1 MAAKLTPLVAVVG
14 ETGSGKSAL
23 AMEMAKKFNG
33 EIICADS
40 RTVYKGM
47 DIGTAKPSKKDQ
59 KTIRHHLLDVV
70 EPSQPFT
77 VADFQQLANQ
87 AIKDISSR
95 GKVSFLVGGSG
106 LYIDAV
112 IYNFSFNPNGQRD
125 PQNPRHLLKNISLDK
140 NKDLRPNT
148 NTLIIGLKIDRKTL
162 EDCLRQRVENMTK
175 RGFAKEVAGLIKKF
189 GIDKE
194 AFKAPGYKA
203 FIKFL
208 SKEINQVEAKR
219 LFVNLDLNLA
229 KRQRTLFKRNK
240 SIQWVA
246 NREEAVEL
254 VTTFLNK

>member
-95 GKVSFLVGGSG
+95 GKVPFLVGGSG
-106 LYIDAV
+106 LYIDAL

-125 PQNPRHLLKNISLDK
+125 PQNPRHLLKNISSDK

-148 NTLIIGLKIDRKTL
+148 LIIGVKIDRKTL
-162 EDCLRQRVENMTK
+162 ENRLCQRVENMTK

-189 GIDKE
+189 GSDIE

-208 SKEINQVEAKR
+208 NKEINQIEAKR
-219 LFVNLDLNLA
+219 LFVSLDLNLA
-229 KRQRTLFKRNK
+229 KRQRTWFKRNK

>member
-1 MAAKLTPLVAVVG
+1 MAAKLTPLIVIVG

-59 KTIRHHLLDVV
+59 KTIRHHLLDVI

-77 VADFQQLANQ
+77 VANFQQLANQ
-87 AIKDISSR
+87 AIKDILNR
-95 GKVSFLVGGSG
+95 GKVPFLVGGSG

-125 PQNPRHLLKNISLDK
+125 PQNPRHLLKNISMDK
-140 NKDLRPNT
+140 NKNLRP
-148 NTLIIGLKIDRKTL
+148 NTLIIGLKIDRMTL
-162 EDCLRQRVENMTK
+162 EDHLRQRVENMTK
-175 RGFAKEVAGLIKKF
+175 RGFAKEVASLIKKF

-194 AFKAPGYKA
+194 AFNAPGYKA

-208 SKEINQVEAKR
+208 NKEINQNDAKR

-229 KRQRTLFKRNK
+229 KRQRTWFKRNK
-240 SIQWVA
+240 SIQWV
-246 NREEAVEL
+246 RDKSQAVEL
-254 VTTFLNK
+254 TTTFLNT